1 VANPMEYSPLFCLT
15 VTAMPARR
23 NSGARDVT
31 AK

>member
-1 VANPMEYSPLFCLT
+1 MEYSPLFCLT

-23 NSGARDVT
+23 NSGACDVT